1 MRIVFFVHSIISDWN
16 NGNAHFLR
24 GIVSGLQRMGHK
36 VVCYEPE
43 DSWSLWNLQKNY
55 SGEPVRQFYKMF
67 PGITVSRYQLT
78 NINLNDVLNDADL
91 VIVHEWNLPE
101 LVKSIGLFKNEHGKF
116 KLLFHDTHHRSVTEE
131 NKIKD
136 FDLSFYDGVLAFG
149 RSVRQLYLVHKW
161 TDTAWVWHEA
171 ADTEIFFP
179 KKNDKMEGDLVWIG
193 NWGDGER
200 ADEIEE
206 FLIKPVRNLKLKAK
220 VYGVRYPESALNALS
235 QAGIEYGGWIPNY
248 KVPEIFSN
256 YRVTVHIPRRPYVEN
271 LPGIPTIRVFE
282 ALACG
287 IPLIS
292 SPWSDVENLFE
303 TNKDYLVAKDGDEM
317 ERLLEN
323 ILTDKMYAQSVA
335 ANGLNTVL
343 RKHTCLHR
351 CIELLNIYSIINK
364 KSLNTSANLY

>member
-24 GIVSGLQRMGHK
+24 GIVSGLQMMGHQ

-43 DSWSLWNLQKNY
+43 DSWSLCNLQKNY
-55 SGEPVRQFYKMF
+55 GDGPVRHFFRMF
-67 PGITVSRYQLT
+67 PSITVHRYQLS
-78 NINLNDVLNDADL
+78 NIKLFDMLNDTDL
-91 VIVHEWNLPE
+91 VIVHEWNVPE

-131 NKIKD
+131 NIITD
-136 FDLSFYDGVLAFG
+136 FNLLYYDGVLAFG
-149 RSVRQLYLVHKW
+149 RAVCQLYLGHKW
-161 TDTAWVWHEA
+161 TDKAWVWHEA
-171 ADTEIFFP
+171 ADTMVFSP
-179 KKNDKMEGDLVWIG
+179 QKNDVKEGDLVWIG

-220 VYGVRYPESALNALS
+220 VYGVRYPESALKALS
-235 QAGIEYGGWIPNY
+235 LAGIEYGGWLPNC
-248 KVPEIFSN
+248 KVPEIFSK
-256 YRVTVHIPRRPYVEN
+256 YRVTVHIPRRPYVES

-292 SPWSDVENLFE
+292 SPWDDVEHLFE
-303 TNKDYLVAKDGDEM
+303 TNRDFLIANNGDEM
-317 ERLLEN
+317 ERLLKN
-323 ILTDKMYAQSVA
+323 VLNDKKIAQSLTE
-335 ANGLNTVL
+335 NGLNTVL
-343 RKHTCLHR
+343 KKHTCLHR
-351 CIELLNIYSIINK
+351 CNELLNIYNIIDQK
-364 KSLNTSANLY
+364 ALKSTADHY